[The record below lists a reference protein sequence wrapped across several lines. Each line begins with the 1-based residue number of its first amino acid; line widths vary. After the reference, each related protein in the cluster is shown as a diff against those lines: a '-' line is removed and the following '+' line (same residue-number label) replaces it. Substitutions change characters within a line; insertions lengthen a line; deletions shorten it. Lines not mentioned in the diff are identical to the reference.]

1 MNHVLIVDDEAEI
14 RQSLE
19 SILQEEGYLVTS
31 VGTAAEAMTLLRDAA
46 FDVVLLDIW
55 LPDRDGLEALG
66 EIRGMDSA
74 SVPEVVIISG
84 HGTIEAAVKATKLG
98 AYDFLE
104 KPLSLARTLI
114 VLKNAMRTRQMR
126 EDNAEFSRQL
136 AARGTVTGNSV
147 PMKALR
153 QQIKL
158 MAPTNGR
165 VLIYGESGT
174 GKELIGRAMHAES
187 LRKERVF
194 VELNCAAIPEDYIET
209 ELFGYRNGA
218 APHGGSGAPHEK
230 RGTFERADGGTL
242 FLDEVGDMSLKTQAK
257 VLRALDEQRFLPVG
271 AHHAVHVD
279 VRVIAATNKDLEEE
293 IARGNFR
300 EDLFYRLNVIPFFV
314 PPLRDRKEDLPL
326 LVKEFLVEFGT
337 QYGRPRVEMSD
348 DALAALKQYHWPG
361 NVRELRN
368 LVERVLI
375 LNPKVQRIERKHLP
389 MLVYREGKKDGAGS
403 ASGSAGRGEEF
414 ATLLEAREAYERDYI
429 LKKIDETHGNMSRAA
444 EALGLE
450 RSHLYR
456 KLKTLGVSVKES

>member
-14 RQSLE
+14 RESLE
-19 SILQEEGYLVTS
+19 SILREEEYIVTTAA
-31 VGTAAEAMTLLRDAA
+31 TAAEALELLRDAA
-46 FDVVLLDIW
+46 YDVVLLDIW
-55 LPDRDGLEALG
+55 LPDRDGLEALT
-66 EIRGMDSA
+66 EIRQMESGN
-74 SVPEVVIISG
+74 VPEVIIVSG
-84 HGTIEAAVKATKLG
+84 HGTIEAAVRATKLG

-104 KPLSLARTLI
+104 KPLSLDRTLI
-114 VLKNAMRTRQMR
+114 VLKNAMKARQMR
-126 EDNAEFSRQL
+126 EDNQEFSRQL
-136 AARGTVTGNSV
+136 KKGTVTGQSV

-165 VLIYGESGT
+165 VLIYGESGA
-174 GKELIGRAMHAES
+174 GKELVGRAMHAES
-187 LRKERVF
+187 LRKDRPF
-194 VELNCAAIPEDYIET
+194 VELNCAAIPEDYIES
-209 ELFGYRNGA
+209 ELFGYRHGA
-218 APHGGSGAPHEK
+218 VPGGPTEK

-271 AHHAVHVD
+271 ASHPVHVD

-314 PPLRDRKEDLPL
+314 PPLRDRKEDIPL
-326 LVKEFLVEFGT
+326 LVKEFLQQFGAE
-337 QYGRPRVEMSD
+337 YGRPHVEMTE

-375 LNPKVQRIERKHLP
+375 LNPKTQRIERKHLP
-389 MLVYREGKKDGAGS
+389 MLVYRGPGKMTDSGRS
-403 ASGSAGRGEEF
+403 AHGEEF
-414 ATLLEAREAYERDYI
+414 SSLLQAREAYERDYI
-429 LKKIDETHGNMSRAA
+429 LKKLDEFHGNVSRAA
-444 EALGLE
+444 EGLGLE

-456 KLKTLGVSVKES
+456 KMKALGVSIKE

>member
-1 MNHVLIVDDEAEI
+1 VNHVLIVDDEAEI
-14 RQSLE
+14 RTSLE
-19 SILQEEGYLVTS
+19 SILTEEGYLVTTAA
-31 VGTAAEAMTLLRDAA
+31 TAAEALDLIRDAA
-46 FDVVLLDIW
+46 YGVVLLDIW
-55 LPDRDGLEALG
+55 LPDRDGLDVLAD
-66 EIRGMDSA
+66 IRRLENT
-74 SVPEVVIISG
+74 VLPEVVIISG
-84 HGTIEAAVKATKLG
+84 HGTIEAAVRATKLG

-104 KPLSLARTLI
+104 KPLSLDRTLI
-114 VLKNAMRTRQMR
+114 VLKNAMRANQMR
-126 EDNAEFSRQL
+126 EDNQEFARQL
-136 AARGTVTGNSV
+136 AVKGTVTGQSV

-194 VELNCAAIPEDYIET
+194 VELNCAAIPEDYIES
-209 ELFGYRNGA
+209 ELFGYRNSA
-218 APHGGSGAPHEK
+218 IAGGPPEK

-271 AHHAVHVD
+271 ASHPVHVD

-314 PPLRDRKEDLPL
+314 PPLRDRKEDIPL
-326 LVKEFLVEFGT
+326 LVKEFLSEFGQ
-337 QYGRPRVEMSD
+337 QYGRPRVEISE
-348 DALAALKQYHWPG
+348 DALTALRQYHWPG

-375 LNPKVQRIERKHLP
+375 LNPKATRIERKHLP
-389 MLVYREGKKDGAGS
+389 MLVYRDPRDPRDPARP
-403 ASGSAGRGEEF
+403 AARGEEF
-414 ATLLEAREAYERDYI
+414 TTLLQAREAYERDYI
-429 LKKIDETHGNMSRAA
+429 LKKLDECHGNVTRAA
-444 EALGLE
+444 EGLGLE

-456 KLKTLGVSVKES
+456 KMKALGVSFKE

>member
-1 MNHVLIVDDEAEI
+1 MNHVLIVDDEADI
-14 RQSLE
+14 RTSLE
-19 SILQEEGYLVTS
+19 AILSEEGYAVTTAA
-31 VGTAAEAMTLLRDAA
+31 TAAEALTLIRDAEYH
-46 FDVVLLDIW
+46 VVLLDIW
-55 LPDRDGLEALG
+55 LPDRDGLDTLA
-66 EIRGMDSA
+66 EIRNLASA
-74 SVPEVVIISG
+74 NLPEVVIISG
-84 HGTIEAAVKATKLG
+84 HGTIEAAVRATKLG

-104 KPLSLARTLI
+104 KPLSLERTLI
-114 VLKNAMRTRQMR
+114 VLKNAVLARQLR
-126 EDNAEFSRQL
+126 EDNQEFARQL
-136 AARGTVTGNSV
+136 AVKGTVTGQSV

-174 GKELIGRAMHAES
+174 GKELIGRAMHAQS
-187 LRKERVF
+187 LRKDRVF
-194 VELNCAAIPEDYIET
+194 VELNCAAIPEDYIES
-209 ELFGYRNGA
+209 ELFGYRNA
-218 APHGGSGAPHEK
+218 AIPGGPPEK

-271 AHHAVHVD
+271 ASHPVHVN

-314 PPLRDRKEDLPL
+314 PPLRDHKEDIPA
-326 LVKEFLVEFGT
+326 LVTEFLHEFGQ
-337 QYGRPRVEMSD
+337 QYGRPRVEMSPEAL
-348 DALAALKQYHWPG
+348 DALRQYHWPG

-368 LVERVLI
+368 LIERVLI
-375 LNPKVQRIERKHLP
+375 LNPKLTRIDRKHLP
-389 MLVYREGKKDGAGS
+389 MLVYRDQRDPRES
-403 ASGSAGRGEEF
+403 TRPTPRNEEF
-414 ATLLEAREAYERDYI
+414 STLLEAREAYERDYI
-429 LKKIDETHGNMSRAA
+429 LKKLDECHGNVSRAA

-456 KLKTLGVSVKES
+456 KMKTLGIAIKES